1 MATSCGR
8 LLSVMR
14 DSALRSGGISR
25 SCPGVSKP
33 SGNLAFRAGRESWM
47 KFAGGEL
54 RLAAT
59 DVSNHL
65 ACRHL
70 TNLELGVARGE
81 REAPEWR
88 APDLV
93 VIQELG
99 LRHEARYLAHLRGR
113 G

>member
-1 MATSCGR
+1 MSCC
-8 LLSVMR
+8 LLWVMR
-14 DSALRSGGISR
+14 DSALLPGG
-25 SCPGVSKP
+25 SKQ

-88 APDLV
+88 APDLR
-93 VIQELG
+93 IIHG
-99 LRHEARYLAHLRGR
+99 LSYQHKGLYLQALAASGV
-113 G
+113 